1 MGDDPT
7 PLWGRARYHLL
18 CSEIPEAARW
28 YGRMIDAREFFAP
41 LCAATLDTE
50 ELRASSYWPE
60 LARRMNLPT

>member
-1 MGDDPT
+1 
-7 PLWGRARYHLL
+7 
-18 CSEIPEAARW
+18 
-28 YGRMIDAREFFAP
+28 MIDAREFFAP